1 LQPQQRASEHG
12 VMQRLLL
19 LASLVG
25 CLAGCMSATY
35 AWTPASNKPVSPKP
49 DNCAVEVVT
58 SQPQKAYEE
67 IGTLKH
73 YNGTPPKNTDGF
85 KKAVAKQVCQAGA
98 DAVIAQA
105 NDKGELVNGTVIKYV
120 PDFAAPVKPVTDT
133 PPPQAS
139 DTETPIK

>member
-1 LQPQQRASEHG
+1 
-12 VMQRLLL
+12 MQRLLL
-19 LASLVG
+19 LALFVCTLG
-25 CLAGCMSATY
+25 AFAGCAPATY
-35 AWTPASNKPVSPKP
+35 AWTPATNKPVSPKP
-49 DNCAVEVVT
+49 DNCAVDVVT
-58 SQPQKAYEE
+58 SQPTKAYEE
-67 IGTLKH
+67 VGTLKH
-73 YNGTPPKNTDGF
+73 YNGTPPKNADGF
-85 KKAVAKQVCQAGA
+85 KKAVSKQVCQAGA